1 MEVDGCEN
9 SLKQPSSNGVWF
21 VYGSLKPSELGFRQ
35 IKHLID
41 DHEPARLDGYR
52 IWIRDGLPGLKKEEN
67 LEPNRNWVEG
77 HLLCAKEGKETELN
91 SVIKSFETEATYKF
105 DNVEASNSSDVC
117 VTATA
122 TFFRRDQKSDD
133 VFESPTWSISDD
145 VYFRYGLPTLF
156 RTVHESKKGSGPSGS
171 IDFWQEYLPIMGSY
185 MNLWTVLER
194 YIQFTQPGLKPNNE
208 KARFCEQCG
217 AARNNEEKGAMTS
230 HLRAIESSDAGKKA
244 YGKVIQKNDVKVQPA
259 GDHPRKQSTVRFLL
273 HWRTA
278 RNNSVHR
285 GKSAHSDY
293 QLVRKAALG
302 LSEFLVALL
311 SQEVNGLEHLQEHLA
326 DSDSFKS

>member
-1 MEVDGCEN
+1 MDADGCEN
-9 SLKQPSSNGVWF
+9 SLKQPASNGVWF
-21 VYGSLKPSELGFRQ
+21 VYGSLKPGELGFRQ
-35 IKHLID
+35 IEHLID
-41 DHEPARLDGYR
+41 DHEPARVDGYR
-52 IWIRDGLPGLKKEEN
+52 IWIRDGLPGLKEEEE
-67 LEPNRNWVEG
+67 LDPNRNWVDG
-77 HLLCAKEGKETELN
+77 HLLCAKEGKETELK

-105 DNVEASNSSDVC
+105 DNVEARNSSNVC

-122 TFFRRDQKSDD
+122 TFFRRDQKNDD
-133 VFESPTWSISDD
+133 VFEWPTWSISDD

-156 RTVHESKKGSGPSGS
+156 RTVHASKEITGPSGS

-194 YIQFTQPGLKPNNE
+194 YIEFSQPGHRPNNE
-208 KARFCEQCG
+208 KARYCEQCG
-217 AARNNEEKGAMTS
+217 AALNNEKKGAMTS

-244 YGKVIQKNDVKVQPA
+244 YGKVTHKNDVKVQPA
-259 GDHPRKQSTVRFLL
+259 RDHPRKQSKDRFLF

-293 QLVRKAALG
+293 RLVRNAALG

-311 SQEVNGLEHLQEHLA
+311 SQEVNGLEHLEDLLTTSHP
-326 DSDSFKS
+326 SES